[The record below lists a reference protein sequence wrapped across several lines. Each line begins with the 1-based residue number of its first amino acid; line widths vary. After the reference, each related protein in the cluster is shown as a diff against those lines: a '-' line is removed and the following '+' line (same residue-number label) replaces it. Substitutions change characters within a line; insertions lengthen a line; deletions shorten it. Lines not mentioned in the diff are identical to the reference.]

1 MKRYI
6 AIFLIIFLLVGCN
19 SNKLSNDIKNKT
31 EKKEKEVVSNIP
43 SIYQDNGIFKDYY
56 DKAYNKFKTMT
67 IEEKIGQMLLV
78 RMDYNNVDSIIN
90 DYNVSGFIMF
100 ANDFKDKTKDEVKN
114 DIIRYQSISRIPLLI
129 AVDEEGGS
137 VVRVS
142 RYKNFRNTPFE
153 SPQDIYN
160 KYGMEGIIS
169 DTLEKS
175 ELLKSVGINLN
186 LAPVADISENKEDFI
201 YDRTFGSDAT
211 NTSLYIKNVVEEYNK
226 NNMASCLKHFPGYGN
241 NIDTHTGVAVD
252 KRDYNTF
259 VENDFKPFIAGIN
272 AKVPT
277 ILVSHN
283 IVETM
288 DTIPASLSSKVH
300 SILRDELKFTG
311 VIMTDDLDM
320 DAIKKYVDNP
330 NVKAV
335 TSGNNLLIT
344 SDYKTSFND
353 ILNAYNNNEISVDI
367 IDKAVFKVL
376 ALKYSMGVLND

>member
-1 MKRYI
+1 MKKYI
-6 AIFLIIFLLVGCN
+6 WLFLVLLVLVGCN
-19 SNKLSNDIKNKT
+19 SKINKKNKKSAA
-31 EKKEKEVVSNIP
+31 KKDVIKSNIP
-43 SIYQDNGIFKDYY
+43 KEYLDNGIFKDYY
-56 DKAYNKFKTMT
+56 EKTYDKLKTLS

-78 RMDYNNVDSIIN
+78 RMDKNSISSMIN

-114 DIIRYQSISRIPLLI
+114 DIIRYQSISKIPLLI

-241 NIDTHTGVAVD
+241 NVDTHTGVAVD

-300 SILRDELKFTG
+300 NILRDDLKFTG

-320 DAIKKYVDNP
+320 DAIKKYVSNP
-330 NVKAV
+330 NVEAV
-335 TSGNNLLIT
+335 NAGNNLLIT
-344 SDYKTSFND
+344 TDYKTSFND
-353 ILNAYNNNEISVDI
+353 ILNAYNNNEISIDI